1 MIELTIS
8 DELLIRTVLNLIG
21 ETDPELINLTLHASA
36 RDASLKAFYSDKS
49 NFLYPSLQSNGDILW
64 LKIN

>member
-36 RDASLKAFYSDKS
+36 RDASLKAF
-49 NFLYPSLQSNGDILW
+49 
-64 LKIN
+64 